1 MGMGKYLK
9 YSLML
14 QSMNPN
20 TMKRTLRD
28 NWFEVVTEVKANGLD
43 AEFLK
48 SVNRL
53 FKTHFTSMDQLSF
66 RSRKVLKESEIL
78 NENVITTFWGFFQ
91 NSVLPNIDIK
101 QTVFR
106 SIEQTLVKT
115 AMENAAMAA
124 VYTVMWL
131 IVSISA
137 ILEEYI
143 ENTENPSIIMVVLD
157 KLFRSLAWLHPATHY
172 RKYKAKF
179 RKGKDGEIVATIESK
194 QFLIEKY
201 LE

>member
-1 MGMGKYLK
+1 
-9 YSLML
+9 
-14 QSMNPN
+14 
-20 TMKRTLRD
+20 
-28 NWFEVVTEVKANGLD
+28 
-43 AEFLK
+43 
-48 SVNRL
+48 
-53 FKTHFTSMDQLSF
+53 
-66 RSRKVLKESEIL
+66 
-78 NENVITTFWGFFQ
+78 
-91 NSVLPNIDIK
+91 LPNIDIK

-115 AMENAAMAA
+115 TLENATMAA
-124 VYTVMWL
+124 VYAVMWL

-179 RKGKDGEIVATIESK
+179 RKGKDGEIVVTIESK